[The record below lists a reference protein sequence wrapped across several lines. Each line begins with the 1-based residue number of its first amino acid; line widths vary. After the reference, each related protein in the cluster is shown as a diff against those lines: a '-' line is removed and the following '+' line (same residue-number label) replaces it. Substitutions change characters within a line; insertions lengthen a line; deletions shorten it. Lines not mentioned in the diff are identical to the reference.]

1 MLKYILVA
9 LVFII
14 FGASS
19 ELAAVSV
26 LPFFFFGLYFLMNV
40 GPSGA
45 LVLALIGHIIYLLTI
60 WLVHS
65 RKFHKVSPLWLIL
78 SLASAGIGGYIGATT
93 LNDVMRLKLY
103 VLFLFFPF
111 AMASFVAFLKKD
123 FEIPRSFRPLQ
134 LAGIF
139 LDAIAPAGNSYY
151 KGFSPLNAS
160 LASIVVIIVY
170 LTAGIDLVK
179 ESISGANFYLIGVAL
194 ISAILGGIFARRWR
208 NAVEESFWTRSLY
221 PVLLW
226 FSAYFILRVI

>member
-1 MLKYILVA
+1 
-9 LVFII
+9 
-14 FGASS
+14 
-19 ELAAVSV
+19 
-26 LPFFFFGLYFLMNV
+26 
-40 GPSGA
+40 
-45 LVLALIGHIIYLLTI
+45 
-60 WLVHS
+60 
-65 RKFHKVSPLWLIL
+65 
-78 SLASAGIGGYIGATT
+78 
-93 LNDVMRLKLY
+93 
-103 VLFLFFPF
+103 
-111 AMASFVAFLKKD
+111 MASFVAFLKKD